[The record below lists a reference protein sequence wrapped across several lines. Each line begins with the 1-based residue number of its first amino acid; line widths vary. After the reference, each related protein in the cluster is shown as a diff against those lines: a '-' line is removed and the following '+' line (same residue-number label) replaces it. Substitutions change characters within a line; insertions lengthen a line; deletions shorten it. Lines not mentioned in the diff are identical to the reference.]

1 MADMTKLQEAGRL
14 PDADGTLTAGT
25 CDAILKVPPGWDE
38 IATANWRTLQQDMA
52 TRKSLC
58 SRSPKPSGN

>member
-1 MADMTKLQEAGRL
+1 MTYMTKLQEAGRL
-14 PDADGTLTAGT
+14 PDPDGTMTVGI
-25 CDAILKVPPGWDE
+25 CDAILEAPPGWDE

-58 SRSPKPSGN
+58 SHSPKPSGN

>member
-25 CDAILKVPPGWDE
+25 CDAILTAPPGWDE
-38 IATANWRTLQQDMA
+38 AATANWRTLQQEYGYQEI
-52 TRKSLC
+52 SLFTFVQAIW
-58 SRSPKPSGN
+58 